1 MPAYTPVLP
10 LTLETST
17 HDCVPYQPRS
27 MERPGRARP
36 VVVAVLRSADLLSA
50 VGGLLG
56 QPLTSSTVDR
66 VCEQI
71 ADLLPVDGVAITVS
85 AGPGCRVLVGASDD
99 LARWLEFA
107 QLSAGV
113 GPCTEATGSGVAVV
127 VDDLPAA
134 LGRWPGLGE
143 QLLGDPIG
151 SVVAT
156 ALQAGNAT
164 IGSMDTYRRDRHS
177 WTATELADI
186 AEAAPTLALALT
198 GAQVADTDA
207 DLDSDGQEPGMSF
220 PIGASQVVVEQ
231 ATGMV
236 MAALNISAGD
246 ALARLRGVAFVQAR
260 LITDVADVVTGRLP
274 ATLESGDLLRDGD
287 GVR

>member
-1 MPAYTPVLP
+1 M
-10 LTLETST
+10 
-17 HDCVPYQPRS
+17 
-27 MERPGRARP
+27 
-36 VVVAVLRSADLLSA
+36 
-50 VGGLLG
+50 
-56 QPLTSSTVDR
+56 
-66 VCEQI
+66 
-71 ADLLPVDGVAITVS
+71 S

-156 ALQAGNAT
+156 ALLAGNAT
-164 IGSMDTYRRDRHS
+164 IGSMDTYRRDRHG
-177 WTATELADI
+177 WTEAELVDI
-186 AEAAPTLALALT
+186 ADAARTLALAL
-198 GAQVADTDA
+198 AAVQLADTDA
-207 DLDSDGQEPGMSF
+207 DLDSDGPEAGMSF
-220 PIGASQVVVEQ
+220 PIGDSQVVVEQ

-236 MAALNISAGD
+236 MAALNLPARD

-260 LITDVADVVTGRLP
+260 LITDVADDVVTGRLP
-274 ATLESGDLLRDGD
+274 ATLESGDLRRDGD
-287 GVR
+287 GVL